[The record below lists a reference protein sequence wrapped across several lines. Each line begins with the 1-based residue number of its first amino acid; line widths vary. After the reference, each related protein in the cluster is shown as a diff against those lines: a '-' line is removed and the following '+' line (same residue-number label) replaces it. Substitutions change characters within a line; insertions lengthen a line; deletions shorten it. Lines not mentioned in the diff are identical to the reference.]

1 MTKTIDK
8 ILVKLDFDRKEL
20 ESVRSRKFLYFGIG
34 LSILAFLIFLPLAIF
49 NIA

>member
-20 ESVRSRKFLYFGIG
+20 ESVRSRKVLYFGIG
-34 LSILAFLIFLPLAIF
+34 LSLLTLLIFLPLAILQ
-49 NIA
+49 IA

>member
-20 ESVRSRKFLYFGIG
+20 EQIPLFRNWVVNPRLPYFPTTGD
-34 LSILAFLIFLPLAIF
+34 F
-49 NIA
+49 